1 MINKFRSN
9 VWDPL
14 LIIAQIISMQCGF
27 YASLLILVYLSTFF
41 VSNTNDYFNTLDQ
54 IFDFNRLT
62 FKSTYGYLL
71 SIIFLLNSLIW

>member
-14 LIIAQIISMQCGF
+14 LIITQIISMQCGF
-27 YASLLILVYLSTFF
+27 YASLLILVYISTFF

-54 IFDFNRLT
+54 IFDFNRLS
-62 FKSTYGYLL
+62 FKSSHGYLL
-71 SIIFLLNSLIW
+71 SFVFLLNSLIR